1 MWSKYQQ
8 AILWIVTYSPLIF
21 VMIFRF
27 IAGNKYF
34 GLDEWLL
41 QRSWINKES
50 IFVSYLS
57 AEVYFV
63 IAILIYTF
71 LSYKYTIKW
80 FMSGFEERI
89 RPGEDGQDMYI
100 RKAERLS
107 ANDYSFF
114 LLTLLIPLVSLDH
127 SSVINLAVSVIIIF
141 FVITIYVK
149 TDAISVCPLLFFSGR
164 SVFKGVISLGERE
177 QELND
182 SSLRKNVV
190 FIMMK
195 DRITFNG
202 KVRGERLVNDVYY
215 LTNNQID
222 SEYNE

>member
-1 MWSKYQQ
+1 MWSKFQQ
-8 AILWIVTYSPLIF
+8 AILWIITYSPLVI
-21 VMIFRF
+21 VMVFRF

-34 GLDEWLL
+34 GLDEWL
-41 QRSWINKES
+41 INQPWVSKDS

-63 IAILIYTF
+63 IATLIYTYF
-71 LSYKYTIKW
+71 SYKYTIKW

-89 RPGEDGQDMYI
+89 RTGEDGQDMYI

-141 FVITIYVK
+141 FVIAIYVK

-164 SVFKGVISLGERE
+164 SVFKGVISLGEKE
-177 QELND
+177 QESND
-182 SSLRKNVV
+182 SSLRKDVI

-195 DRITFNG
+195 NKITFNR

-215 LTNNQID
+215 LTNNEID
-222 SEYNE
+222 ND

>member
-1 MWSKYQQ
+1 MWSKFQQ
-8 AILWIVTYSPLIF
+8 AILWIITYSPLVI
-21 VMIFRF
+21 VMVFRF
-27 IAGNKYF
+27 IAGNEYF
-34 GLDEWLL
+34 GLDKWFVNLPWVRED
-41 QRSWINKES
+41 S

-63 IAILIYTF
+63 IVTLVYTYF
-71 LSYKYTIKW
+71 SYKYTIKM

-89 RPGEDGQDMYI
+89 RIGEDGQDLYI

-127 SSVINLAVSVIIIF
+127 SSVINLAVSMIIIF

-164 SVFKGVISLGERE
+164 SVFKGVISLGEKE
-177 QELND
+177 QESKD
-182 SSLRKNVV
+182 SSLRKDVI
-190 FIMMK
+190 FIIMK
-195 DRITFNG
+195 DKITFDRR
-202 KVRGERLVNDVYY
+202 VRGERLVDNVYY
-215 LTNNQID
+215 LTNNEID
-222 SEYNE
+222 NDTD